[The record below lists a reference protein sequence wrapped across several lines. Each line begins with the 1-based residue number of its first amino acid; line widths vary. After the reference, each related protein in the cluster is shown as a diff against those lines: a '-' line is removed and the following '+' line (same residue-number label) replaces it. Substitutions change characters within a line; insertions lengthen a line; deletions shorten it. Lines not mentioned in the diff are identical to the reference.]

1 MLRHV
6 IAPTRFF
13 TQVSN
18 EIIRHPRLSAEAV
31 RLLTWQISFPD
42 SVDEPLGAT
51 ADRAEIKKTAFTR
64 AKAELVA
71 EGYLHEWSEQVEKG
85 QWVTIQLISNVPLT
99 AEQATAARNP
109 GGSPTVAEAT
119 VAEPAVDEPT
129 AAEPTVG
136 EPTVGEPTPRSVGR
150 YQEKTTGANTSHPP
164 HPLAERGAQALTAVS
179 RGERKL
185 RLAPSDIAQLA
196 PLAAEWL
203 LRGSTLRELREA
215 LTSGLPDRINSP
227 AGLTRDRLVRKMP
240 EPPSFA
246 DQRTVEP
253 VEPPTPRVA
262 GMRECRGDHMHP
274 CLFRPVDGEVLCR
287 DCRQEQAEEAQDDA
301 SGAIGAALRGGSLVR
316 AALRGGQR

>member
-18 EIIRHPRLSAEAV
+18 EIIRHPRLSAAAV
-31 RLLTWQISFPD
+31 RLLTWQISYPAGT
-42 SVDEPLGAT
+42 DEPLGAT
-51 ADRAEIKKTAFTR
+51 AARADIKKTAFTQ
-64 AKAELVA
+64 AKRELVA

-99 AEQATAARNP
+99 AEEATAARNP
-109 GGSPTVAEAT
+109 GASPAA
-119 VAEPAVDEPT
+119 AEPTAIEPT
-129 AAEPTVG
+129 AAEPTAA

-150 YQEKTTGANTSHPP
+150 SQEETTGANTSHPP

-185 RLAPSDIAQLA
+185 RLSPRDIARLA

-203 LRGSTLRELREA
+203 QRGSTLRELREA
-215 LTSGLPDRINSP
+215 LTSGLPARINSP

-246 DQRTVEP
+246 DQRAVEP
-253 VEPPTPRVA
+253 TAPRVA
-262 GMRECRGDHMHP
+262 SMRECRGDHMHP
-274 CLFRPVDGEVLCR
+274 YLFRPVDGETLCR
-287 DCRQEQAEEAQDDA
+287 DCRQEQAAEAQDDA

-316 AALRGGQR
+316 AALRGGQRQPS

>member
-18 EIIRHPRLSAEAV
+18 EIIRHPRLSAAAV

-42 SVDEPLGAT
+42 GTDEALGVT
-51 ADRAEIKKTAFTR
+51 AERAGIKKTAFTS

-99 AEQATAARNP
+99 AEEATAARNP
-109 GGSPTVAEAT
+109 GAS
-119 VAEPAVDEPT
+119 PT
-129 AAEPTVG
+129 AAEPTAFESTAVEPTAA

-150 YQEKTTGANTSHPP
+150 SQEETTGANTPHPP

-185 RLAPSDIAQLA
+185 RLSPRDIAQLA

-203 LRGSTLRELREA
+203 QRGSTLRELREA
-215 LTSGLPDRINSP
+215 LTSGLPARINSP

-246 DQRTVEP
+246 DQRAAEP
-253 VEPPTPRVA
+253 TAPRVA
-262 GMRECRGDHMHP
+262 SMRECRGDHMHP
-274 CLFRPVDGEVLCR
+274 YLFRPVDGETLCR
-287 DCRQEQAEEAQDDA
+287 DCRLEQAAEAQDGA

-316 AALRGGQR
+316 AALRGGQRQPS

>member
-18 EIIRHPRLSAEAV
+18 EIIRHPRLSAAAV
-31 RLLTWQISFPD
+31 RLLTWQISYPD
-42 SVDEPLGAT
+42 GTDEALGVT
-51 ADRAEIKKTAFTR
+51 AERAGIKKTAFTQGKR
-64 AKAELVA
+64 ELVA
-71 EGYLHEWSEQVEKG
+71 EGYLHEWSGQVEKG

-99 AEQATAARNP
+99 AEEATAARNP
-109 GGSPTVAEAT
+109 GVS
-119 VAEPAVDEPT
+119 PT
-129 AAEPTVG
+129 AA

-150 YQEKTTGANTSHPP
+150 SQEETTGANTPHPP

-185 RLAPSDIAQLA
+185 RLSPRDIARLA

-203 LRGSTLRELREA
+203 QRGSTLRELREA

-246 DQRTVEP
+246 DQRAVEP
-253 VEPPTPRVA
+253 TAPRVA
-262 GMRECRGDHMHP
+262 SMRECRGDHTQP
-274 CLFRPVDGEVLCR
+274 YLFRPVDGETLCR
-287 DCRQEQAEEAQDDA
+287 DCRQDQAAEAQDDA

-316 AALRGGQR
+316 AALRGGQRHPS